1 MRLVWYQRQ
10 DSLWNAACACNAS
23 VCGVEFERRA
33 DAEAAHFDLT
43 IMERASRGTPGS
55 LRGKPDPRMR
65 AEAPRAE
72 PVHPSPVGV
81 PMKVYKVELLIIDHD
96 ALGPEEV
103 RVVLENANYPNDCIR
118 PQIASIE
125 DREIEW
131 TDEHPL
137 NQRTW
142 LAAFRAMFGLS

>member
-1 MRLVWYQRQ
+1 
-10 DSLWNAACACNAS
+10 
-23 VCGVEFERRA
+23 
-33 DAEAAHFDLT
+33 
-43 IMERASRGTPGS
+43 
-55 LRGKPDPRMR
+55 
-65 AEAPRAE
+65 
-72 PVHPSPVGV
+72 
-81 PMKVYKVELLIIDHD
+81 MKVYKVELLIIDHD